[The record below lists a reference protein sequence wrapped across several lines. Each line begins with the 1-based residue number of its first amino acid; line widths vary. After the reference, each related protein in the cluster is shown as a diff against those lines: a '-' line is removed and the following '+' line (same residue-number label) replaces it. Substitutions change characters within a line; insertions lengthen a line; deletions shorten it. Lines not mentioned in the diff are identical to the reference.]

1 MSLKAGEIILSGSL
15 SVMFPIQSGDSLE
28 MEIEG
33 VGKTM
38 CHFD

>member
-38 CHFD
+38 CYFD